1 MFSKVYSG
9 GVRGIDGYLVHVEA
23 DVGTGL
29 PGIHLV
35 GYLSSAVREAQD
47 RVRTAIKNSGFHLP
61 PMKVTINLSPA
72 DIRKE
77 GNAFDLPIAIAI
89 LAAHKLINADE
100 LADAAFV
107 GELGLN
113 GEIKPVHGTISLVEA
128 FRQAGIKRCFL
139 PADNVMEGMVIGGI
153 TIYRAKRLNELIA
166 GLQAPVLLV
175 PEIATE
181 ESGAESE
188 SQLPDYRDV
197 NGQLLLRRATEVAV
211 AGQHNILYIGPAGS
225 GKSMMARRIPGIM
238 PPLTREERLQL
249 SKIYSV
255 GGMLPPGKAVL
266 STRPFRNPHHTI
278 SPMALAGGGAVPKP
292 GELSLA
298 SGGVLF
304 LDEFAE
310 FQKRTLE
317 VLRQPLEEHRIR
329 LSRVHGV
336 YDFPAD
342 FMLAAATNPCPCG
355 FYPDRNRCTC
365 DEMQVRRYL
374 GRISRPLIDRIDICV
389 EATPITYEEVQSKT
403 VNESSLEIRKRIQ
416 QAYVVQQ
423 KRFAGTNLH
432 FNSEMQN
439 PEIKEYCRLSPED
452 NRFFKQVFQTMQ
464 LSARG
469 YFKILKVARTIADLA
484 GSERINRSHLSEAV
498 GYRRLEEKY
507 WGNGG

>member
-35 GYLSSAVREAQD
+35 GYLSSAVKEAQD

-77 GNAFDLPIAIAI
+77 GNAFDLPIAVAI
-89 LAAHKLINADE
+89 LAAHELINVRE
-100 LADAAFV
+100 LADSAFV
-107 GELGLN
+107 GELGLS
-113 GEIKPVHGTISLVEA
+113 GEIKPVRGILSLVEA

-139 PADNVMEGMVIGGI
+139 PAANIVEGMAIGGI
-153 TIYRAKRLNELIA
+153 TIYRAEWLKEVVA
-166 GLQAPVLLV
+166 GLREPAFLI
-175 PEIATE
+175 PETAAVKSDDEPTL
-181 ESGAESE
+181 
-188 SQLPDYRDV
+188 QLPDYKDV
-197 NGQLLLRRATEVAV
+197 NGQFLLRRATEVAV

-225 GKSMMARRIPGIM
+225 GKSMMAQRIPGIM

-249 SKIYSV
+249 SKVYSV
-255 GGMLPPGKAVL
+255 CGMLPPGKAVL

-278 SPMALAGGGAVPKP
+278 SSRALAGGGAFPKP

-310 FQKRTLE
+310 FQKQTLE

-336 YDFPAD
+336 FDFPAD

-374 GRISRPLIDRIDICV
+374 GRISRPLIDRFDVCV
-389 EATPITYEEVQSKT
+389 EASPISFEEVQCKT
-403 VNESSLEIRKRIQ
+403 INESSAKIRKRIQ
-416 QAYVVQQ
+416 QAYLVQQ
-423 KRFAGTNLH
+423 QRYSGCSLH

-439 PEIKEYCRLSPED
+439 QEVKEYCRLSEED

-469 YFKILKVARTIADLA
+469 YFKILKVARTIADLD
-484 GSERINRSHLSEAV
+484 GSEQINRSHLSEAV
-498 GYRRLEEKY
+498 SYRRLEEKY
-507 WGNGG
+507 WGNGR